1 MNIQNTQQ
9 AYKQPSLETMVGN
22 QKQEYPKPSIP
33 PENGSDGF
41 VSIPETP
48 ESDYSARENQG
59 SAQLE
64 AHQANKEQDAKE
76 AEMNETPSLNS
87 MQTLALQANTT
98 QNKIDAY
105 KAGAGIDSDTDKS
118 YLNLSNTQDRMDAQK
133 ELQTIQE
140 TMKKQQGHQTYATQM
155 GML

>member
-1 MNIQNTQQ
+1 MNIQNNQQ
-9 AYKQPSLETMVGN
+9 AYKQPSLETMVSN
-22 QKQEYPKPSIP
+22 QKQEYPKPSVPTDNNITNP
-33 PENGSDGF
+33 VEKDYKGN
-41 VSIPETP
+41 VNEVKNAEQTVKET
-48 ESDYSARENQG
+48 
-59 SAQLE
+59 
-64 AHQANKEQDAKE
+64 
-76 AEMNETPSLNS
+76 EMNETPSLNS

-140 TMKKQQGHQTYATQM
+140 GIKKQQGHQTYASQM
-155 GML
+155 GMR